1 MSHYHLRSKVALDLV
16 DHVVDP
22 GDVLVTSCSIQ
33 AVRPQAITF
42 NDSCRIDPTV
52 LASFHLVAGKLPPP

>member
-22 GDVLVTSCSIQ
+22 GDALVTLLFLAGRYGRTRSPSATPVESI
-33 AVRPQAITF
+33 RRF
-42 NDSCRIDPTV
+42 
-52 LASFHLVAGKLPPP
+52 